1 MSVDTRPRRP
11 LLALSEVLL
20 ALAWMLGGL
29 ITAVLALLL
38 TQPFATPECTSY
50 DRWGQRV
57 GQVGALVT
65 MSLFAVV
72 WIASVLCLRRSPQ
85 TAITRLVLAIALPI
99 AIVLAFVAGGVGT
112 AAAIEAIAPNA
123 GQASC
128 W

>member
-1 MSVDTRPRRP
+1 MFSDLV
-11 LLALSEVLL
+11 L

-50 DRWGQRV
+50 DPGGQRV
-57 GQVGALVT
+57 GQVGALIT
-65 MSLFAVV
+65 ISLLAAV
-72 WIASVLCLRRSPQ
+72 WIASVLCLRRSPH
-85 TAITRLVLAIALPI
+85 TAVRRLVLAIALPI

-112 AAAIEAIAPNA
+112 AAAIEVIAPDA

>member
-1 MSVDTRPRRP
+1 M
-11 LLALSEVLL
+11 LSEVVF

-29 ITAVLALLL
+29 VTAVLALLL

-50 DRWGQRV
+50 DLGGQRV
-57 GQVGALVT
+57 GQVGALMT
-65 MSLFAVV
+65 MSLLAAV
-72 WIASVLCLRRSPQ
+72 WIASVLRLRRSPH
-85 TAITRLVLAIALPI
+85 TATGRLVRGIALPA

-112 AAAIEAIAPNA
+112 AAAIEVIAPDA